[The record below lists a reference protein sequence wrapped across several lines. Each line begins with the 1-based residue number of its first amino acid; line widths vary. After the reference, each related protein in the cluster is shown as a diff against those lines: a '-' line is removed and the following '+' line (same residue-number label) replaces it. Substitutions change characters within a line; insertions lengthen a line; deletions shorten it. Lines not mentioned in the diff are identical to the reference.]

1 MTLAAAYAPE
11 PRTPYEVALDLFQR
25 HHDLVRAGQ
34 PGLPP
39 AQLAEAFREYQLRW
53 RSSALQVGRRYAAPD
68 DLEDVLQEAAI
79 TVWTKILR
87 GDIDPSQSEFYV
99 YRQAVMQRGIDRF
112 RRRRLPVDELP
123 EDSEWASRHPD
134 EPRQPTPE
142 ETVLAQFDADEVL
155 DLCARSGCS
164 PRETHLI
171 VLRYVADLDWDGVL
185 DQLNQTPPPIQRP
198 AMQNKHRTA
207 KIRIRDYLTHIRAT
221 NRE

>member
-1 MTLAAAYAPE
+1 M
-11 PRTPYEVALDLFQR
+11 ALGLFQS
-25 HHDLVRAGQ
+25 HHDLIRAGQ

-39 AQLAEAFREYQLRW
+39 SQLAEAFREYQLRW
-53 RSSALQVGRRYAAPD
+53 RSSALQVGRRYAAAA
-68 DLEDVLQEAAI
+68 DLEDVLQEAAV

-87 GDIDPSQSEFYV
+87 GDLDPSQSEFYV

-112 RRRRLPVDELP
+112 RRRRLPADELRP
-123 EDSEWASRHPD
+123 DDTEGGAPHPD
-134 EPRQPTPE
+134 QPRPPTPE
-142 ETVLAQFDADEVL
+142 ETVLAQFDADEVF

-171 VLRYVADLDWDGVL
+171 VLRYVADLDWDSVL

-207 KIRIRDYLTHIRAT
+207 KIRIRNYLTRHES
-221 NRE
+221 NRQ